1 MCCELTRQNYWVTL
15 PFLLFALLCN
25 YIMTTLLLG
34 LRALFFYAGYALL
47 VIFFSVTGVLFFSF
61 LPYRIRSNYIF
72 LWNRCT
78 VLWARIICGLK
89 FEVIGKENLPKGQA
103 FVALAKHQSQ
113 WETFFLQYYLAP
125 AKIVLKKE
133 LLKMPVFGW
142 GLKLTDPIAIDRG
155 NPKKALK
162 DIQQQGVASIE
173 SGISVLIFP
182 EGTRM
187 NPGTVGKYA
196 RGGANIAVGSG
207 ADIVPIAHNAGVFW
221 PADRFLKQPGKIT
234 VVIGKP
240 IKSEG
245 KSSRELNAEA
255 QQWIEAEVNKLPQTP

>member
-1 MCCELTRQNYWVTL
+1 
-15 PFLLFALLCN
+15 
-25 YIMTTLLLG
+25 MTTLFLG
-34 LRALFFYAGYALL
+34 LRATIFYIGYALL
-47 VIFFSVTGVLFFSF
+47 VIFFSTTGVIFFSL
-61 LPYRIRSNYIF
+61 LPYKIRSNYIF

-89 FEVIGKENLPKGQA
+89 FEVIGKENLPQGQA
-103 FVALAKHQSQ
+103 YVALAKHQSQ
-113 WETFFLQYYLAP
+113 WETFFLQYFLAP

-187 NPGTVGKYA
+187 NPGTQGKYA

-207 ADIVPIAHNAGVFW
+207 AAIVPIAHNAGVFW
-221 PADRFLKQPGKIT
+221 PADKFIKKPGTIT

-240 IKSEG
+240 IESED
-245 KSSRELNAEA
+245 KNSRELNELA
-255 QQWIEAEVNKLPQTP
+255 QNWIEETVASLPMKP